1 MLRATANLTVC
12 CSVMYARRVIF
23 ICLVHAFAVT
33 AHLHN
38 YLSADFMR
46 RLLLSV
52 LADSPFYNFVECHC
66 LSDVHLVKSSRYICV
81 FHQSYYKLH
90 VHDYDAIVLLLFHQ
104 ARNGITS

>member
-52 LADSPFYNFVECHC
+52 LADCPFYNFVECHR
-66 LSDVHLVKSSRYICV
+66 LSDVHRVKSSRYICV
-81 FHQSYYKLH
+81 ES
-90 VHDYDAIVLLLFHQ
+90 V
-104 ARNGITS
+104 